1 MSRTPAHPRTRTRRV
16 PLVALVAVTSVALT
30 ACSAASSATPTAES
44 TDVDAILAV
53 GIQKPTSLIPGNSS
67 GLFANTVVGA
77 LFDGLVDYDPE
88 TGQTRNLVAASIESA
103 DQRVWEI
110 EIEDGWTFHNGEPV
124 DAAAFARAWNA
135 AVDPDNAWVQ
145 SDQFS
150 NIEGYDEVAPA
161 EGEPTADTL
170 SGVVVE
176 DELHLT
182 VTLKTPNSQ
191 FPYLLGRQYYS
202 PLPQA
207 ALDDPEAFATQ
218 PIGNGPYEM
227 TEPWTGGDEILTET
241 YDDYAGTAPSN
252 GGVTF
257 RIYTGN
263 DVAYT
268 DYQAGAVDIV
278 TLNSADIPEA
288 EGAYP
293 ELIRRSSKDDWRNY
307 LSLPTYLPGFDNP
320 DIRRALSMA
329 IDRDAII
336 ASLLDGQAHVA
347 TDYDIPV
354 SVGYRDDACGDS
366 CTYDPEAARALWDA
380 AGGIEGPL
388 TITSVTGT
396 GREVWAEAIANQWA
410 ETFDTEVTV
419 AQVAS
424 ENTWSGILGKEVQSP
439 VALGAPAN
447 YPSPLDTLGPSYSSA
462 GSVNGSFYNNPE
474 FDALLADAAAAGDT
488 EDQMDLYA
496 EAKDLL
502 IEDTA
507 SILLWTY
514 PSTYVVSERAASWT
528 PDSFNKGQFG
538 GVTISE

>member
-16 PLVALVAVTSVALT
+16 PLVAVVAVTSVALT

>member
-16 PLVALVAVTSVALT
+16 PLVAVVAVTSVALT

-252 GGVTF
+252 GGVTY

-474 FDALLADAAAAGDT
+474 FDVLLADAAAAGDT

>member
-1 MSRTPAHPRTRTRRV
+1 MTLPSSRPARRTGIAG
-16 PLVALVAVTSVALT
+16 LVALAVVLT
-30 ACSAASSATPTAES
+30 GCSTGTTGGDASSADA
-44 TDVDAILAV
+44 DAILSV

-88 TGQTRNLVAASIESA
+88 TGETRNLVAASIETT
-103 DQRVWEI
+103 DQKVWEI

-124 DAAAFARAWNA
+124 DAESFARAWNA

-145 SDQFS
+145 ADQFS
-150 NIEGYDEVAPA
+150 NIVGYDEVAPA

-170 SGVVVE
+170 SGIVV
-176 DELHLT
+176 DDDLHLT
-182 VTLKTPNSQ
+182 VTLSTPNSQ
-191 FPYLLGRQYYS
+191 FPFLLGRSYYS
-202 PLPQA
+202 PIPAA
-207 ALDDPEAFATQ
+207 ALEDPDAFAAQ

-227 TEPWTGGDEILTET
+227 TEPWTGGDEITTEA
-241 YDDYAGTAPSN
+241 YEDYTGEAPSN

-278 TLNSADIPEA
+278 TLNPADIPEA
-288 EGAYP
+288 DAAYP
-293 ELIRRSSKDDWRNY
+293 GLVKRSATDDWRNY
-307 LSLPTYLPGFDNP
+307 LSLPTYLPGYDDP
-320 DIRRALSMA
+320 DIRKALSMA
-329 IDRDAII
+329 VDRQAII
-336 ASLLDGQAHVA
+336 DSLLDGEAHVA

-354 SVGYRDDACGDS
+354 SVGYRDDACGES
-366 CTYDPEAARALWDA
+366 CTYDPEAAKALWDA
-380 AGGIEGPL
+380 AGGIDGRL
-388 TITSVTGT
+388 VVTSVTGT

-410 ETFDTEVTV
+410 DTFGVDVTV
-419 AQVAS
+419 EQVAS

-462 GSVNGSFYNNPE
+462 GSVNGSFYDNPE
-474 FDALLADAAAAGDT
+474 FDALLADAAAAGDQA
-488 EDQMDLYA
+488 DQLDLYA
-496 EAKDLL
+496 QAKDLL

-514 PSTYVVSERAASWT
+514 ASTYVVSERASSYV
-528 PDSFNKGQFG
+528 PDSFNKGEFG
-538 GVTISE
+538 SVTLTE

>member
-1 MSRTPAHPRTRTRRV
+1 MTRTSARPRTRTRWI
-16 PLVALVAVTSVALT
+16 PTLAIFAAASTALA
-30 ACSAASSATPTAES
+30 ACSTTSDGAPPTESAN
-44 TDVDAILAV
+44 VDAILAV

-77 LFDGLVDYDPE
+77 LFDGLVDYDPQ
-88 TGQTRNLVAASIESA
+88 TGETRNLVAASIEST
-103 DQRVWEI
+103 DQRVWQI

-124 DAAAFARAWNA
+124 DADAFARAWNA

-150 NIEGYDEVAPA
+150 NIEGYDAVAPA
-161 EGEPTADTL
+161 EGEPTAETL
-170 SGVVVE
+170 SGVVVT
-176 DELHLT
+176 DDLHLT
-182 VTLKTPNSQ
+182 VTLKTANSQ

-207 ALDDPEAFATQ
+207 ALDDPEGFAVQ
-218 PIGNGPYEM
+218 PIGNGPYAM
-227 TEPWTGGDEILTET
+227 SEPWTGGDEIVTET
-241 YDDYAGTAPSN
+241 YDDYAGTAPAN

-293 ELIRRSSKDDWRNY
+293 ELVRRSAKDDWRNY

-329 IDRDAII
+329 IDREAII

-366 CTYDPEAARALWDA
+366 CTYDPDAARALWDA

-388 TITSVTGT
+388 TVTSVTGT
-396 GREVWAEAIANQWA
+396 GREIWAEAIANQWA
-410 ETFDTEVTV
+410 ETFETEVTV

-474 FDALLADAAAAGDT
+474 FDALLADAAAAADT

-496 EAKDLL
+496 QAKDLL
-502 IEDTA
+502 IRDTA

-528 PDSFNKGQFG
+528 PDSFNKGEFG
-538 GVTISE
+538 AVTISE